1 MKGQMQQRSFFFL
14 RECLSLLALCQRGHC
29 GIRFYNCHY
38 AINFTLVRAV
48 FFAFRGVKEITK
60 HMYLLTHYNL
70 QSFLQSLFITTR
82 KIIGTSI

>member
-1 MKGQMQQRSFFFL
+1 MSFS
-14 RECLSLLALCQRGHC
+14 LSSVSEGHC

-38 AINFTLVRAV
+38 AINFTLPRAV
-48 FFAFRGVKEITK
+48 FFAFCGVKEITK
-60 HMYLLTHYNL
+60 HMYPLTHYYL